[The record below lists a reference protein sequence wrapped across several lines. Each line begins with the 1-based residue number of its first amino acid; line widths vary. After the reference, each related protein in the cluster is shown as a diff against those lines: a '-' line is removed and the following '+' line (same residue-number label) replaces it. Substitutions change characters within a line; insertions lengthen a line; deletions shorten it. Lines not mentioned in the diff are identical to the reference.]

1 LDSRFLGAA
10 VFFATAD
17 EDLSLE
23 DVPVTEM
30 TQQYDGKL

>member
-1 LDSRFLGAA
+1 LNLRFLGAA
-10 VFFATAD
+10 VFFPTAD

-30 TQQYDGKL
+30 TQQYDSKL

>member
-1 LDSRFLGAA
+1 LDLRFLGAA

-23 DVPVTEM
+23 DVPVTEIND
-30 TQQYDGKL
+30 TAV